1 MTPSIIQLQIQ
12 FFSCYCS
19 LELKGFYLNSFLF
32 VNMQRKNIY
41 YSFIFV
47 FVYLHIYKL
56 IIDWNISLISSGF
69 IIISKHNFCRF
80 STSHHCIKVTLT
92 HNQWFYLKIY
102 VPVFINSYY
111 ELLIFLTKKTWCLI
125 NNFKTV
131 LFYFA
136 GFCSFNKKNQK
147 TSI

>member
-1 MTPSIIQLQIQ
+1 MVKHDSFNHPTADTVLFLLLFAWI
-12 FFSCYCS
+12 
-19 LELKGFYLNSFLF
+19 KGVLFKFISFC
-32 VNMQRKNIY
+32 NMQRKNIY

-69 IIISKHNFCRF
+69 IIISKHNFYRF

-92 HNQWFYLKIY
+92 HNQLFYLRIY

-111 ELLIFLTKKTWCLI
+111 ELLF
-125 NNFKTV
+125 F
-131 LFYFA
+131 
-136 GFCSFNKKNQK
+136 FNKKNLVFNL
-147 TSI
+147 